1 MSSRLPCRRSWE
13 SHYPLKKPCELR
25 ASFVSPSTDLLRQL
39 DDNPRWAAHVAK
51 PVDALVVH
59 KLAYQLAAMRAQL
72 CEGFLDVVDGEEDV
86 ADAWGVSRDRRGIA
100 PVRGGAG
107 LGLVGVASLPLP
119 GAPDSDRPPPA

>member
-1 MSSRLPCRRSWE
+1 MSSRLPCRRSWVRVPSPAE
-13 SHYPLKKPCELR
+13 EALRMR

-86 ADAWGVSRDRRGIA
+86 ADAWGVGRDRRVIA
-100 PVRGGAG
+100 LVCGRAV
-107 LGLVGVASLPLP
+107 LG
-119 GAPDSDRPPPA
+119 